1 MEASIVEA
9 FLVEEISNFSSLYLP
24 DDAPTSR
31 NHPQR
36 YAQSSTTSTSSLS
49 LFGDKGWKIGRGEPR
64 ILSHEEYKTAMIFIL
79 LNMPEM
85 DDIVK

>member
-1 MEASIVEA
+1 MLSTP
-9 FLVEEISNFSSLYLP
+9 S
-24 DDAPTSR
+24 TST
-31 NHPQR
+31 QR
-36 YAQSSTTSTSSLS
+36 YAQTSTPSTSTLS
-49 LFGDKGWKIGRGEPR
+49 LFEDKGWKIGRGEPR